1 MDKSIFVK
9 GVKYLI
15 VGALW
20 GITNPLIKN
29 GTKNDT
35 KNNNSLLETLLNL
48 ISNPRAF
55 IPMMINQLGS
65 VMFYYLL
72 STEDLSSSVIIC
84 NSLTFCFT
92 GITAWYLGEVVNSPI
107 KLIIGIIFV
116 MFGIA
121 LCMYSK
127 SKIQITSQ

>member
-1 MDKSIFVK
+1 MDKLLLVK
-9 GVKYLI
+9 GIKYLI
-15 VGALW
+15 VGSLW

-29 GTKNDT
+29 GSKNDT
-35 KNNNSLLETLLNL
+35 QKTNSLLETLINL
-48 ISNPRAF
+48 ISTPRQF
-55 IPMMINQLGS
+55 IPMIINQLGS

-72 STEDLSSSVIIC
+72 STEDLSTSVIIC

-92 GITAWYLGEVVNSPI
+92 GITAWYLGEVIHSPI

-127 SKIQITSQ
+127 NKI